1 MTTARDGLQQFLDE
15 STRDISC
22 LKILEAGCGSRS
34 NIRFGDCVHW
44 VGIDISAAQLD
55 RNVGLSEKIM
65 DDVQVHEFEPSTFD
79 MVVCWDVLE
88 HLKDPE
94 AALVRFAAATKPGGL
109 IVLKIPN
116 LHSLKGQLTKL
127 LPHGFHVKWY
137 QYIHGRQFTNRVD
150 GGPFRTYLRRSIAP
164 KALRK
169 FAAHAQLDV
178 PFEGYY
184 DMSSA
189 PWLKRKKPAL
199 YAYKAATFAATV
211 ASFGTLKESEY
222 IIVLRKK

>member
-137 QYIHGRQFTNRVD
+137 HTRAPVHQSCGRGSVSHLSASQHCAK
-150 GGPFRTYLRRSIAP
+150 G
-164 KALRK
+164 
-169 FAAHAQLDV
+169 AAEV
-178 PFEGYY
+178 
-184 DMSSA
+184 
-189 PWLKRKKPAL
+189 RCTC
-199 YAYKAATFAATV
+199 AARCSV
-211 ASFGTLKESEY
+211 
-222 IIVLRKK
+222 